1 VIGQN
6 SSSSVQGSK
15 TMSSLEGK
23 VALVTGASRGI
34 GRAIAERLGRDG
46 ASVALTYA
54 GNRDKAEAVV
64 ETIKSNGV
72 KAIAIQAD
80 ISNIEDTRNL
90 FKQVINSFGQ
100 LDIVV
105 NNVGVSVYKLTVDIT
120 ESDFDRVFN
129 TNAKGTFF
137 ALQEAAKH
145 ISDGGRIIS
154 LSSGATRQSL
164 PTAGLYGASKA
175 AIEQFSLAL
184 SKELGHRG
192 VTVNLV
198 SPGPTNTDGLVM
210 PADAL
215 EHLIQSTPLGRLG
228 QPPDIADVVAFL
240 ASDDA
245 RWVNGQTIQVNGGIL

>member
-1 VIGQN
+1 
-6 SSSSVQGSK
+6 
-15 TMSSLEGK
+15 MSSLAGK

-34 GRAIAERLGRDG
+34 GRSIAEHLAKDG
-46 ASVALTYA
+46 ANVAITYA

-64 ETIKSNGV
+64 ETIKGSGV
-72 KAIAIQAD
+72 EAIAIQSD
-80 ISNIEDTRNL
+80 SSNIESTRSL
-90 FKQVINSFGQ
+90 FQQILNTFGQ

-105 NNVGVSVYKLTVDIT
+105 NNVGVSVYKPTIEIT

-145 ISDGGRIIS
+145 ISNGGRIIS
-154 LSSGATRQSL
+154 LSSGAARQSIA
-164 PTAGLYGASKA
+164 TGGLYAASKA
-175 AIEQFSLAL
+175 AIEHFSFAL

-198 SPGPTNTDGLVM
+198 SPGVTNTDGLIM

-215 EHLIQSTPLGRLG
+215 EHLVQSTPLGRLG
-228 QPPDIADVVAFL
+228 QPTDIADVVAFL
-240 ASDDA
+240 ASDQA
-245 RWVNGQTIQVNGGIL
+245 RWVNGQVIQVNGGIL

>member
-1 VIGQN
+1 
-6 SSSSVQGSK
+6 
-15 TMSSLEGK
+15 MSSLKGK

-34 GRAIAERLGRDG
+34 GRAIAERLGHDG
-46 ASVALTYA
+46 ANVAITYA
-54 GNRDKAEAVV
+54 GNREKAEAVV
-64 ETIKSNGV
+64 ATIQSYGV
-72 KAIAIQAD
+72 QAIAIQSD
-80 ISNIEDTRNL
+80 IGKIEETRKL
-90 FKQVINSFGQ
+90 FEQVLNTFGQ

-105 NNVGVSVYKLTVDIT
+105 NNVGVSIYKLTVDMT

-145 ISDGGRIIS
+145 LSDGGRIVS
-154 LSSGATRQSL
+154 LSSGATKQSIL
-164 PTAGLYGASKA
+164 MGGVYSASKA

-192 VTVNLV
+192 ITVNLV
-198 SPGPTNTDGLVM
+198 SPGVTETDGLIM

-215 EHLIQSTPLGRLG
+215 EHLIQSTPLARLG
-228 QPPDIADVVAFL
+228 QPTDIADVVAFL
-240 ASDDA
+240 ASEDA

>member
-1 VIGQN
+1 
-6 SSSSVQGSK
+6 
-15 TMSSLEGK
+15 MSSLKGK

-46 ASVALTYA
+46 ADVVITYA
-54 GNRDKAEAVV
+54 GNREKAEAVV
-64 ETIKSNGV
+64 KAIQSNGGQ
-72 KAIAIQAD
+72 ALAIQSD
-80 ISNIEDTRNL
+80 ISKIEETRNL
-90 FKQVINSFGQ
+90 FKQVINIFGQ

-105 NNVGVSVYKLTVDIT
+105 NNVGVSVYRLTVDIT

-145 ISDGGRIIS
+145 INDGGRIIS
-154 LSSGATRQSL
+154 LSSGATKQSI
-164 PTAGLYGASKA
+164 PTGGLYAASKA
-175 AIEQFSLAL
+175 AIEQFSFAL

-192 VTVNLV
+192 ITVNLV
-198 SPGPTNTDGLVM
+198 SPGVTETDGLIM

-228 QPPDIADVVAFL
+228 QTADIADVVAFL
-240 ASDDA
+240 SSDDA
-245 RWVNGQTIQVNGGIL
+245 RWVNGQSIQVNGGIL